1 MVFNCAPSGGLM
13 TGGWGPPDG
22 FRLAGATTFNVG
34 GVLSTD
40 AKVEMMCRFGEVHFI
55 YASTNYLH
63 TLTEAFRRHGI
74 SPRDRFPML
83 HSIYFAAE
91 GSSLEWARATEEFW
105 GCDLFEGYGSTQAT
119 GFAYTGCFPREPG
132 GARNRA
138 ILHALEW
145 HNLVEVI
152 DPATGEPAAAGEEGE
167 IVLTNLDI
175 EGSPV
180 IRFATGD
187 KARYMPHGDC
197 VCGRAWDGIEA
208 GSVGRYD
215 DMLKIR
221 GNNVWPV
228 AVDAAVFANP
238 EIAEFAG
245 RVYVDERGRT
255 GAQVRLALKPEYAK
269 ADAETRAAVLAR
281 VRDDIKVKTNVTMEV
296 VEVPRDELPT
306 FTYKA
311 RRWVDARREGYDRTV
326 RAAQRETA
334 KEVGDHDR
342 KR

>member
-1 MVFNCAPSGGLM
+1 
-13 TGGWGPPDG
+13 
-22 FRLAGATTFNVG
+22 
-34 GVLSTD
+34 
-40 AKVEMMCRFGEVHFI
+40 
-55 YASTNYLH
+55 
-63 TLTEAFRRHGI
+63 
-74 SPRDRFPML
+74 
-83 HSIYFAAE
+83 
-91 GSSLEWARATEEFW
+91 
-105 GCDLFEGYGSTQAT
+105 
-119 GFAYTGCFPREPG
+119 
-132 GARNRA
+132 
-138 ILHALEW
+138 
-145 HNLVEVI
+145 
-152 DPATGEPAAAGEEGE
+152 
-167 IVLTNLDI
+167 
-175 EGSPV
+175 V